1 MLFLGVLIM
10 PSGRPAS
17 IRTRYFCRRITQTDA
32 EILAH
37 AGAGDISAGFRNL
50 LDWYCQTVNIVKSND
65 AAESNN
71 SELYSPSSTG
81 KRVPRSYPL

>member
-1 MLFLGVLIM
+1 M

-37 AGAGDISAGFRNL
+37 AGNGDISAGFRNL
-50 LDWYCQTVNIVKSND
+50 LDWYCQSINIVENND
-65 AAESNN
+65 AAESNS
-71 SELYSPSSTG
+71 SELYSQSGSG
-81 KRVPRSYPL
+81 KKAPQPFSL

>member
-1 MLFLGVLIM
+1 M

-50 LDWYCQTVNIVKSND
+50 LDWYCQTVNIVESND

-71 SELYSPSSTG
+71 PELYSLSGSG
-81 KRVPRSYPL
+81 KRVPPKPMPQSK

>member
-1 MLFLGVLIM
+1 M
-10 PSGRPAS
+10 PSGRPSS

-50 LDWYCQTVNIVKSND
+50 LDWYCQSINIGKSNEV
-65 AAESNN
+65 AESNN
-71 SELYSPSSTG
+71 PELYRLNG
-81 KRVPRSYPL
+81 Q